1 MVQYRHTVTDSTLS
15 DETCHSGLQITANGD
30 SRKSLPAKEG
40 MKTTGDWPFCRR
52 ACAML
57 PFWIHRWPTMNVT
70 ESELSRDS
78 HRLHTYVHSHLSS
91 IQDLLAK
98 ADSAPDSLS
107 PYRQRV
113 PLIVSRFP
121 PFTPS
126 KRGDR
131 KLSRQGE
138 RERYISVHS
147 TSRLPPS
154 SSVHLKPPRPR
165 HWTLSCSP
173 PAWLWDIAPQLP
185 SFLPS
190 LPLGFCERSVSGPS
204 GLYLRA

>member
-1 MVQYRHTVTDSTLS
+1 MIRSHVGSNNSRARKDPLVVDPALS
-15 DETCHSGLQITANGD
+15 PSGALRSA
-30 SRKSLPAKEG
+30 
-40 MKTTGDWPFCRR
+40 CRSPPN
-52 ACAML
+52 ASS
-57 PFWIHRWPTMNVT
+57 PH
-70 ESELSRDS
+70 
-78 HRLHTYVHSHLSS
+78 LH
-91 IQDLLAK
+91 
-98 ADSAPDSLS
+98 SLS